1 MATEQKTGDQGTQ
14 QEAQMRGEIG
24 SPVSNDAYNIVAAL
38 HEKLQGLEAMRK
50 FAKDGDLQ
58 IWKQLT
64 QLDVQAVDKLVD
76 QLEQLFR
83 DGKFRGVKQQAQRP
97 TARS

>member
-1 MATEQKTGDQGTQ
+1 MATEQKTEDQGTQ
-14 QEAQMRGEIG
+14 QQAQARGEIG
-24 SPVSNDAYNIVAAL
+24 SPVSNDAYNIIAAL

-50 FAKDGDLQ
+50 FARDGDLP

-64 QLDVQAVDKLVD
+64 QLDVQAVDRLVD
-76 QLEQLFR
+76 QLEQMVR

-97 TARS
+97 KASS